1 MNKLRTSIRHQ
12 MIKIIIVFTMKQQEK
27 VYCAL
32 VFYLWIV
39 KLAHLNGIGIVWNY
53 LMCSTSKN
61 P

>member
-1 MNKLRTSIRHQ
+1 
-12 MIKIIIVFTMKQQEK
+12 MKQEEK

-32 VFYLWIV
+32 VFYLRIV

-53 LMCSTSKN
+53 LMCSTGKN